1 MLFSKASV
9 GSLVQ
14 NLKPEVIQA
23 LTSDYLFPVVLET
36 FQLNLHFNS
45 NGTETSI
52 APYNQYVS
60 KKAGFLSSM
69 EQLTISS
76 GRVMHLLRLQYL
88 HEMFLHQSLSEKY
101 LNAYLQYLS
110 TNHKLIIN
118 DVFRKCRNFKIVFA
132 KINSNSL
139 GFIDL
144 LIEYFDAIK
153 YDEPRMCKT
162 MSCMSKI
169 NFFELVRE
177 RFARVRHFCSD
188 NCVILETNER
198 LNATLSAVG
207 QFLVLL
213 TSLVIKSSAY
223 VLESFFSN
231 SEKTTSHRTLRQVV
245 IFIIQS
251 SSESLRSQST
261 HLFEKIIEQ
270 LSLRSSSDS
279 DACYQAARERRKV
292 IAGVLRQLADELI
305 LLNTPTFDGVFDIL
319 VRYKESQILSTLNED
334 FSIFRFINI
343 FLGLKSR
350 KVQAQR
356 LLRILAFMVSICSFA
371 EIEEQ
376 SDFKQILEKVASHKS
391 INNNMISAAIFQF
404 LVAVNNAKVKS
415 LPPGRIKSGPWA
427 NLADGF
433 SDSEMVL
440 DCHPPPSDV
449 LLTLN

>member
-23 LTSDYLFPVVLET
+23 LTSDSLFPVVLET

-153 YDEPRMCKT
+153 YDEPRMCK
-162 MSCMSKI
+162 
-169 NFFELVRE
+169 R
-177 RFARVRHFCSD
+177 
-188 NCVILETNER
+188 
-198 LNATLSAVG
+198 
-207 QFLVLL
+207 
-213 TSLVIKSSAY
+213 
-223 VLESFFSN
+223 
-231 SEKTTSHRTLRQVV
+231 
-245 IFIIQS
+245 
-251 SSESLRSQST
+251 
-261 HLFEKIIEQ
+261 
-270 LSLRSSSDS
+270 
-279 DACYQAARERRKV
+279 
-292 IAGVLRQLADELI
+292 
-305 LLNTPTFDGVFDIL
+305 
-319 VRYKESQILSTLNED
+319 
-334 FSIFRFINI
+334 
-343 FLGLKSR
+343 
-350 KVQAQR
+350 
-356 LLRILAFMVSICSFA
+356 
-371 EIEEQ
+371 
-376 SDFKQILEKVASHKS
+376 
-391 INNNMISAAIFQF
+391 
-404 LVAVNNAKVKS
+404 
-415 LPPGRIKSGPWA
+415 
-427 NLADGF
+427 
-433 SDSEMVL
+433 
-440 DCHPPPSDV
+440 
-449 LLTLN
+449 